1 MTTTEDAPLLRPVSA
16 RSAILTILLAADPP
30 SMTSRQICA
39 AATRVGYAEP
49 TARVAASRMV
59 SSGEMLRDG
68 RSYTLSPRLME
79 RRRRVDAA
87 VSPTVRDWVG
97 DWELVVITAVGRSP
111 ADRSDLRVDLTGL
124 GLAELREGVW
134 MRPDNLAR
142 AWPARLDTVCRRM
155 VVRPVEDAAE
165 LVGQLWD
172 LDAWAARGRALLEAA
187 GSDDPNT
194 RFTATAAAVRHL
206 LADPVLPA
214 ELLPDG
220 WPGDD
225 LRAAYADYKPW
236 LFAAPTD

>member
-1 MTTTEDAPLLRPVSA
+1 METNPLLRPVSA
-16 RSAILTILLAADPP
+16 RSAILTILLAANPP
-30 SMTSRQICA
+30 TLTSREICA
-39 AATRVGYAEP
+39 ATTRVGYAEA

-59 SSGEMLRDG
+59 SSGDMVREG

-87 VSPTVRDWVG
+87 VSPPLRDWTG

-111 ADRSDLRVDLTGL
+111 ADRSDLRGELTGL

-134 MRPDNLAR
+134 MRPDNLER
-142 AWPARLDTVCRRM
+142 AWPVRLDTVCRRM
-155 VVRPVEDAAE
+155 VVRPVEDAAV

-172 LDAWAARGRALLEAA
+172 LDAWATRGRALLGAA

-194 RFTATAAAVRHL
+194 RFSATAAAVRHL
-206 LADPVLPA
+206 LADPVLPT

-220 WPGDD
+220 WPGED
-225 LRAAYADYKPW
+225 LRGTYADYKPW
-236 LFAAPTD
+236 LFAPPTD

>member
-1 MTTTEDAPLLRPVSA
+1 MIETAEVDPLLRPVSA

-30 SMTSRQICA
+30 SMTARQICA
-39 AATRVGYAEP
+39 STTKVGYAEA

-59 SSGEMLRDG
+59 ASGEMLRDG

-79 RRRRVDAA
+79 RRSRVEAA
-87 VSPTVRDWVG
+87 VSPAARDWTG
-97 DWELVVITAVGRSP
+97 DWELVVITAVGRS
-111 ADRSDLRVDLTGL
+111 ASDRSDLRGDLVGL

-134 MRPDNLAR
+134 MRPDNLER
-142 AWPARLDTVCRRM
+142 AWPARLDAVCRRM

-206 LADPVLPA
+206 LADPVAPA

-236 LFAAPTD
+236 LFAPTD

>member
-30 SMTSRQICA
+30 SLSARQICA
-39 AATRVGYAEP
+39 AATRVGYAEA

-59 SSGEMLRDG
+59 SSGEMLRED

-79 RRRRVDAA
+79 RRRRVDAS
-87 VSPTVRDWVG
+87 VSPRLRDWSG

-111 ADRSDLRVDLTGL
+111 ADRSDLRGDLTGL

-134 MRPDNLAR
+134 MRPDNLER
-142 AWPARLDTVCRRM
+142 PWPGRLDTTCRRM
-155 VVRPVEDAAE
+155 VVRPVEDAAD

-172 LDAWAARGRALLEAA
+172 LDAWSTRGRALLDAT
-187 GSDDPNT
+187 GSEDPNT

-206 LADPVLPA
+206 LADPLLPA
-214 ELLPDG
+214 DLLPDR
-220 WPGDD
+220 WPGDQ
-225 LRAAYADYKPW
+225 LRAAYAGYKSW
-236 LFAAPTD
+236 LFAPTAD